1 MTSKP
6 VRPFAQRRAFL
17 RRSAI
22 HIAAPV
28 AGMMLGACGGPGSAV
43 AQSASTPL
51 SFPPVPAGKQ
61 TTAESADGT
70 NIALH
75 EYGNPAGKPMLFIHG
90 FSQSRLCWQRQCS
103 DAKLAGAYRIA
114 TMDLRGHGESDKPA
128 GPYTPQNI
136 ADDISAAIAALGM
149 SKPVLV
155 GWSYGGLA
163 ILDYL
168 ATHGLGQVSK
178 IVFVDASYG
187 NSSTPGAPAQLGPGL
202 LDNVTPMLSSDASVN
217 ARGTLDFLRACS
229 ASALANSDTA
239 FALAYNMLATPATRA
254 ATLMGRP
261 ATPEDYD
268 KNVMPAIRSAGIPVL
283 AMTGAQDQ
291 VVLPSTARD
300 IARVTGGT
308 LISYPDTGH
317 MPFAEAAARFN
328 TDLAAFAA

>member
-114 TMDLRGHGESDKPA
+114 TMDLRGHGNRTNRPA
-128 GPYTPQNI
+128 RIPPKTSPTT
-136 ADDISAAIAALGM
+136 SAQPSPPWACPSPCLWVGRMAASPSWTTLPRM
-149 SKPVLV
+149 DWARYRKSC
-155 GWSYGGLA
+155 
-163 ILDYL
+163 
-168 ATHGLGQVSK
+168 
-178 IVFVDASYG
+178 
-187 NSSTPGAPAQLGPGL
+187 SSTRAMATARRRGAPAQLGPGL